1 MGGCRWTIRR
11 PCDADVRQ
19 RETQFPNS
27 RSAANRNSPITTPA
41 LTLTY
46 LKNGKF
52 QRQNLKAVFTLNGRE
67 VVWTPGMENL
77 QNLLGTTRTLDGADG
92 SKLKEPMEQGI
103 LSRAG
108 WSLIDDSQRHVL
120 TPDGSGMGRVGRS
133 TSRRPSGPLPF
144 AYGHDQLQTGAGR
157 LRARRRPCADASR
170 NIRWATGGAAASVD
184 RTAVFGRS
192 TNCSIW

>member
-1 MGGCRWTIRR
+1 MKRFLALLTALACTLSPAIADNPKADAKAVVTSGNARFTVLTPQLIRMEWS
-11 PCDADVRQ
+11 ADGQFEDRATLTFVN
-19 RETQFPNS
+19 RETPVPEFKVRES
-27 RSAANRNSPITTPA
+27 KSKLTITTPA

-52 QRQNLKAVFTLNGRE
+52 SDKNLKAVFTLNGKE
-67 VVWTPGMENL
+67 VVWTPGMENP

-120 TPDGSGMGRVGRS
+120 TPDGSE
-133 TSRRPSGPLPF
+133 
-144 AYGHDQLQTGAGR
+144 
-157 LRARRRPCADASR
+157 
-170 NIRWATGGAAASVD
+170 
-184 RTAVFGRS
+184 
-192 TNCSIW
+192 